1 MAIKVTKSLLPPIE
15 KMDFPEMCER
25 KGKGHPDS
33 VCDEAAEA
41 CSRAL
46 CNYYMKNYGRYF
58 HHNVDKAALVGG
70 AAQPAFGGGK
80 IIDPQWFLIVG
91 RAITELVDD
100 KKKKLEKIP
109 VGPLCLVAMRE
120 TLKKAFRWGN
130 KLDDYIQ
137 FDYRVRSGSVDLTGV
152 FDEHAKAQV
161 AQIPLANDTSFGT
174 GFAPFSDTEK
184 ITYEAEQLLNSAAFK
199 KKVPACGEDIKVMT
213 RRMGTKVSSTISC
226 AMVSQYCNDLSEYLN
241 AKATMVSAVKDLA
254 AKIIPN
260 KEYDCAVNVG
270 DIIEN
275 KSDPIVYL
283 TITGTSAEAGDD
295 GEVGRGNRAN
305 GLITPCRTMTL
316 EACAGKNPVNH
327 VGKLYSVFSN
337 KISAKIVE
345 EAKGDILECHLR
357 ILSQIGHPI
366 NDPWLCDV
374 VIVPAANTNFANLQK
389 AAQATTQS
397 MLDDYVSLRDSI
409 IAGKERIW

>member
-1 MAIKVTKSLLPPIE
+1 MTIKVTKSILPPIE
-15 KMDFPEMCER
+15 KTDFPEMVER
-25 KGKGHPDS
+25 KGSGHPDS
-33 VCDEAAEA
+33 VCDESAEA

-46 CNYYMKNYGRYF
+46 CKYYMANFGRYF

-80 IIDPQWFLIVG
+80 IIDPQYFMIVG

-109 VGPLCLVAMRE
+109 VGPLCLTAIRD
-120 TLKKAFRWGN
+120 TIKKTFRWGD
-130 KLDDYIQ
+130 KIDDYMQ
-137 FDYRVRSGSVDLTGV
+137 FDYRIRSGSVDLTGV
-152 FDEHAKAQV
+152 FDEHAKDKV

-174 GFAPFSDTEK
+174 GFAPFSDCEK
-184 ITYEAEQLLNSAAFK
+184 ITYESERLLNSGAFK
-199 KKVPACGEDIKVMT
+199 KKVPACGEDIKVMS
-213 RRMGTKVSSTISC
+213 RRVGNKVFSTICS
-226 AMVSQYCNDLSEYLN
+226 AMISKYCPDLSAYVN
-241 AKATMVSAVKDLA
+241 AKNEMVNEVKDLA
-254 AKIIPN
+254 AKLIPS
-260 KEYDCAVNVG
+260 KEFDCAVNVG
-270 DIIEN
+270 DLIDKTE
-275 KSDPIVYL
+275 PIVYL

-327 VGKLYSVFSN
+327 VGKLYSILSN
-337 KISAKIVE
+337 KLSARIVE
-345 EAKGDILECHLR
+345 EGKGDVSECSIR

-366 NDPWLCDV
+366 NDPWLCDI
-374 VIVPAANTNFANLQK
+374 VIVPAANANFANLQK
-389 AAQATTQS
+389 NAQSTAQA
-397 MLDDYVSLRDSI
+397 MLDDYVGLRDSI